1 MKIFGIRYAATGI
14 LYAQANSL
22 QGFYFKHMGNAPRD
36 PEFYSSAMVRSH
48 TENYNR
54 PNKEPI
60 SFIITHFIFS
70 FVMISLADTEVGSLY
85 IWVERGGSG
94 CAMTG

>member
-1 MKIFGIRYAATGI
+1 M
-14 LYAQANSL
+14 
-22 QGFYFKHMGNAPRD
+22 HNAPKD
-36 PEFYSSAMVRSH
+36 PEFSSSAMVRSH
-48 TENYNR
+48 TGNYNR

-60 SFIITHFIFS
+60 SFIITHLLFP
-70 FVMISLADTEVGSLY
+70 FVMISLADTEEVSSLY

>member
-1 MKIFGIRYAATGI
+1 MR
-14 LYAQANSL
+14 
-22 QGFYFKHMGNAPRD
+22 NAPKD
-36 PEFYSSAMVRSH
+36 LKFSLSVMVRSH
-48 TENYNR
+48 TANYNR

-60 SFIITHFIFS
+60 SFIITHLIFS
-70 FVMISLADTEVGSLY
+70 LVMISPTDKEEVGSLY

>member
-1 MKIFGIRYAATGI
+1 MR
-14 LYAQANSL
+14 
-22 QGFYFKHMGNAPRD
+22 NAPND
-36 PEFYSSAMVRSH
+36 PEFSSSVMVRSP
-48 TENYNR
+48 TQNYNR

-60 SFIITHFIFS
+60 SFIITHLICS
-70 FVMISLADTEVGSLY
+70 FVMISLADKEEVGSPY

>member
-1 MKIFGIRYAATGI
+1 MR
-14 LYAQANSL
+14 
-22 QGFYFKHMGNAPRD
+22 NAPKD
-36 PEFYSSAMVRSH
+36 PGFSSSAMVRSH

-54 PNKEPI
+54 ANKEPI
-60 SFIITHFIFS
+60 YFIITHLIFS
-70 FVMISLADTEVGSLY
+70 FVMISLADKEEVCSLY